1 MKRTPISDTA
11 LLSSCNIYWHSP
23 DSLIKIWDTTGKE
36 ESEDKLLLLTN
47 YFVSN
52 NRIKAAKHAMNNA
65 PLSLFSKSNFELIST
80 IVDCNQIELLP
91 ILVSRGIDFKSL
103 PKNTFDSCNT
113 KYHADMAGYLIQEAG
128 VKLSTHPA
136 LVPSYIEFKGGSVTD
151 VLNSVSEDDREAIL
165 PFLGKTSLRISEYD
179 PDYDYENPLIK

>member
-23 DSLIKIWDTTGKE
+23 DSLIKIWDTTAIE
-36 ESEDKLLLLTN
+36 ESEDQLLLLTN

-80 IVDCNQIELLP
+80 I
-91 ILVSRGIDFKSL
+91 
-103 PKNTFDSCNT
+103 FD
-113 KYHADMAGYLIQEAG
+113 
-128 VKLSTHPA
+128 
-136 LVPSYIEFKGGSVTD
+136 
-151 VLNSVSEDDREAIL
+151 
-165 PFLGKTSLRISEYD
+165 
-179 PDYDYENPLIK
+179 